1 LESQL
6 SSTVTATPRLPVPA
20 EHRGERAVTSALSL
34 QVGFVT
40 TFLLVV
46 VVLPIA
52 AVVWKSTGEGWSG
65 FWEVV
70 SSPQAVAAF
79 KLTLITST
87 LAVLTTAVFGTIIAW
102 VLVRD
107 SFAGKS
113 VVNAI
118 IDLPFAL
125 PTIIAG
131 LVIMALY
138 GPRTPLD
145 FSIGSYHFDANLT
158 FTRGAIYVAL
168 LFVTL
173 PFVVRAVQ
181 PVLIEFDR
189 ELEDA
194 ARSLGA
200 GPFTTFRRV
209 VLPVSLPG
217 ILAGV
222 AMAFA
227 RAVGEIGAIV
237 LIAGNLP
244 FKTEVASIHLF
255 YRIEQDPAGSAA
267 IAVVLLFISFTAL
280 MGSGAVRWYVT
291 RHDRG

>member
-1 LESQL
+1 M
-6 SSTVTATPRLPVPA
+6 
-20 EHRGERAVTSALSL
+20 
-34 QVGFVT
+34 
-40 TFLLVV
+40 
-46 VVLPIA
+46 LPIA
-52 AVVWKSTGEGWSG
+52 AVVWRSTGNGWSG

-70 SSPQAVAAF
+70 SSPQAVSAL
-79 KLTLITST
+79 KLSLLMST

-125 PTIIAG
+125 PTIVAG

-138 GPRTPLD
+138 GPRTPID
-145 FSIGSYHFDANLT
+145 FTIGGFHLDANVT

-173 PFVVRAVQ
+173 PFVVRSVQ
-181 PVLIEFDR
+181 PVLMELDE
-189 ELEDA
+189 ELEQA

-200 GPFTTFRRV
+200 SEFTTFRRI
-209 VLPVSLPG
+209 VLPSILPG
-217 ILAGV
+217 ILSGV

-227 RAVGEIGAIV
+227 RAIGEIGAIV

-244 FKTEVASIHLF
+244 FKTEAASVYLF
-255 YRIEQDPAGSAA
+255 HRIDQDPEGSAA
-267 IAVVLLFISFTAL
+267 VAVVLLLISFAVLLGIGAL
-280 MGSGAVRWYVT
+280 RWYVT
-291 RHDRG
+291 RHERG

>member
-1 LESQL
+1 MSPPP
-6 SSTVTATPRLPVPA
+6 STVIEAPGFPA
-20 EHRGERAVTSALSL
+20 PTKHRRERVSTTLSL

-40 TFLLVV
+40 TFLLVI

-52 AVVWKSTGEGWSG
+52 AVVWKSTGNGWSG
-65 FWEVV
+65 FWSVV
-70 SSPQAVAAF
+70 SSPQAVAAIE
-79 KLTLITST
+79 LSVVMAT

-107 SFAGKS
+107 SFAGKN

-125 PTIIAG
+125 PTIVAG

-138 GPRTPLD
+138 GPRTPID
-145 FSIGSYHFDANLT
+145 FSIGGFHVDANVT

-181 PVLIEFDR
+181 PVLIELDE

-194 ARSLGA
+194 AKSLGA
-200 GPFTTFRRV
+200 SELATFRRII
-209 VLPVSLPG
+209 LPAILPG
-217 ILAGV
+217 ILSGV

-227 RAVGEIGAIV
+227 RAIGEIGAIV
-237 LIAGNLP
+237 LISGNLP
-244 FKTEVASIHLF
+244 FKTEVASVHLF
-255 YRIEQDPAGSAA
+255 HRIEQDPEGSAA
-267 IAVVLLFISFTAL
+267 VAVVLLLISFASL
-280 MGSGAVRWYVT
+280 LGIGAVRWLVT
-291 RHDRG
+291 RHERG

>member
-1 LESQL
+1 MPAP
-6 SSTVTATPRLPVPA
+6 AT
-20 EHRGERAVTSALSL
+20 HRRERASTALSL

-40 TFLLVV
+40 TFLFVV

-52 AVVWKSTGEGWSG
+52 AVVWKSTGNGWSG

-70 SSPQAVAAF
+70 SSPQAVAAL
-79 KLTLITST
+79 KLTMIIST
-87 LAVLTTAVFGTIIAW
+87 IAVLTNAVFGTIIAW
-102 VLVRD
+102 LLVRD
-107 SFAGKS
+107 SFPGKN

-125 PTIIAG
+125 PTIVAG

-138 GPRTPLD
+138 GPRTPID
-145 FSIGSYHFDANLT
+145 FTIGSFQFDANVT
-158 FTRGAIYVAL
+158 FTRGAIYLAL

-173 PFVVRAVQ
+173 PFIVRTVQ
-181 PVLIEFDR
+181 PVLMEIDS

-194 ARSLGA
+194 AKSLGA
-200 GPFTTFRRV
+200 SNFATFRHV
-209 VLPVSLPG
+209 VLPG
-217 ILAGV
+217 ILPGLLSGV

-244 FKTEVASIHLF
+244 FQTEVASIHLF
-255 YRIEQDPAGSAA
+255 YRIEQDPEGSAA
-267 IAVVLLFISFTAL
+267 IATVLLLISFAVL
-280 MGSGAVRWYVT
+280 LGIGSLRWYVT
-291 RHDRG
+291 RHERG

>member
-1 LESQL
+1 MCPLPSAL
-6 SSTVTATPRLPVPA
+6 SEAPGLPTPA
-20 EHRGERAVTSALSL
+20 KHHRERASGALSL

-40 TFLLVV
+40 TFLFVI

-52 AVVWKSTGEGWSG
+52 AVVWKSTGNGWDG
-65 FWEVV
+65 FWSVV
-70 SSPQAVAAF
+70 SSPEAVAAL

-87 LAVLTTAVFGTIIAW
+87 LAVLTTMIFGTIIAW

-107 SFAGKS
+107 DFYGKS

-125 PTIIAG
+125 PTIVAG

-145 FSIGSYHFDANLT
+145 VTIGGFHFDANVT
-158 FTRGAIYVAL
+158 FTKGAIYIAL

-181 PVLIEFDR
+181 PVLIELDE
-189 ELEDA
+189 ELEEA
-194 ARSLGA
+194 AKSLGA
-200 GPFTTFRRV
+200 SSFATFRRIV
-209 VLPVSLPG
+209 LPG
-217 ILAGV
+217 ILPGILSGV

-244 FKTEVASIHLF
+244 FKTEVATIYLF
-255 YRIEQDPAGSAA
+255 FRIDQDPEGSAA
-267 IAVVLLFISFTAL
+267 VATVLLLLSFSVL
-280 MGSGAVRWYVT
+280 MGIGAVRWYVT
-291 RHDRG
+291 RHERG

>member
-1 LESQL
+1 
-6 SSTVTATPRLPVPA
+6 V
-20 EHRGERAVTSALSL
+20 HRRGRAPSALSL

-40 TFLLVV
+40 SFLLIV

-52 AVVWKSTGEGWSG
+52 AVVWKSTGNGWSG
-65 FWEVV
+65 FWDVV
-70 SSPQAVAAF
+70 SSPQAVAAL
-79 KLTLITST
+79 KLTMIIST
-87 LAVLTTAVFGTIIAW
+87 LAVLTTTVFGTIIAW

-107 SFAGKS
+107 SFRGKN

-125 PTIIAG
+125 PTIVAG

-145 FSIGSYHFDANLT
+145 FTIGSFHFDADVT
-158 FTRGAIYVAL
+158 FTRGAIYLAL

-173 PFVVRAVQ
+173 PFIVRTVQ
-181 PVLIEFDR
+181 PVLIELDT
-189 ELEDA
+189 ELEEA
-194 ARSLGA
+194 AKSLGA
-200 GPFTTFRRV
+200 SNLATFRRII
-209 VLPVSLPG
+209 LPNILPG
-217 ILAGV
+217 ILSGV

-255 YRIEQDPAGSAA
+255 YRIEQDPEGSAA
-267 IAVVLLFISFTAL
+267 VAVVLLLISFSVL
-280 MGSGAVRWYVT
+280 LGIGSLRWYVT
-291 RHDRG
+291 RHDNG

>member
-1 LESQL
+1 
-6 SSTVTATPRLPVPA
+6 
-20 EHRGERAVTSALSL
+20 
-34 QVGFVT
+34 VT
-40 TFLLVV
+40 TFLLVIV
-46 VVLPIA
+46 ALPIA
-52 AVVWKSTGEGWSG
+52 AVVWKSTGNGWSG
-65 FWEVV
+65 FWSVV

-79 KLTLITST
+79 ELTLVLSS

-107 SFAGKS
+107 EFVGKS
-113 VVNAI
+113 LVNAV

-125 PTIIAG
+125 PTIVAG

-138 GPRTPLD
+138 GPQTPLD
-145 FSIGSYHFDANLT
+145 FTVGSLHLDADLT
-158 FTRGAIYVAL
+158 FTRKAIYVAL
-168 LFVTL
+168 LFTTL
-173 PFVVRAVQ
+173 PFVVRTVQ
-181 PVLIEFDR
+181 PVLLELDP

-200 GPFTTFRRV
+200 GPFTTFRRI
-209 VLPVSLPG
+209 VLPVILPG
-217 ILAGV
+217 ILSGI

-244 FKTEVASIHLF
+244 FETEVASIHLF
-255 YRIEQDPAGSAA
+255 YRIEQDPAGAAA
-267 IAVVLLFISFTAL
+267 IAVVLLLISFTAIL
-280 MGSGAVRWYVT
+280 GIGAARWLVT

>member
-1 LESQL
+1 
-6 SSTVTATPRLPVPA
+6 
-20 EHRGERAVTSALSL
+20 
-34 QVGFVT
+34 VT
-40 TFLLVV
+40 TFLFVI

-52 AVVWKSTGEGWSG
+52 AVTWKSTGNGWAG
-65 FWEVV
+65 FWDVV
-70 SSPQAVAAF
+70 SSPEAVAAL
-79 KLTLITST
+79 KLTLVVST
-87 LAVLTTAVFGTIIAW
+87 LAVLTTTVFGTIIAW

-107 SFAGKS
+107 SFRGKS

-125 PTIIAG
+125 PTIVAG

-145 FSIGSYHFDANLT
+145 VTIGSFHFDANVT

-181 PVLIEFDR
+181 LVLTELDR

-200 GPFTTFRRV
+200 SSFATFRRIV
-209 VLPVSLPG
+209 LPG
-217 ILAGV
+217 ILPGILSGV

-227 RAVGEIGAIV
+227 RAIGEIGAIV

-244 FKTEVASIHLF
+244 FKTEVASVYLF
-255 YRIEQDPAGSAA
+255 HRIDQDPEGSAA
-267 IAVVLLFISFTAL
+267 VAVVLLAISFAFL
-280 MGSGAVRWYVT
+280 LGIGGVRWYVL
-291 RHDRG
+291 RHERG

>member
-1 LESQL
+1 MFPLGS
-6 SSTVTATPRLPVPA
+6 
-20 EHRGERAVTSALSL
+20 AVTEAPGLPAPVARRREGVSPALSL
-34 QVGFVT
+34 EVGFVT
-40 TFLLVV
+40 SFLLII

-52 AVVWKSTGEGWSG
+52 AVVTKSTTSGWSG
-65 FWEVV
+65 FWEAV
-70 SSPQAVAAF
+70 SSPEAVSAL
-79 KLTLITST
+79 KLTLLMAT

-113 VVNAI
+113 VMNAI

-125 PTIIAG
+125 PTIVAG

-138 GPRTPLD
+138 GPRTPID
-145 FSIGSYHFDANLT
+145 FTIGGHHFDGNVT

-173 PFVVRAVQ
+173 PFVVRTVQ
-181 PVLIEFDR
+181 PVLIEID
-189 ELEDA
+189 EEVEEA

-200 GPFTTFRRV
+200 SEFTTFRRI
-209 VLPVSLPG
+209 VLPNILPG
-217 ILAGV
+217 ILSGV

-244 FKTEVASIHLF
+244 FKTEVASIYIFHRLD
-255 YRIEQDPAGSAA
+255 R
-267 IAVVLLFISFTAL
+267 
-280 MGSGAVRWYVT
+280 T
-291 RHDRG
+291 RRAPPPSPSCCS

>member
-1 LESQL
+1 M
-6 SSTVTATPRLPVPA
+6 P
-20 EHRGERAVTSALSL
+20 HRRERAGTALSL

-40 TFLLVV
+40 TFLMVV

-52 AVVWKSTGEGWSG
+52 AIVWKSTGNGWSG
-65 FWEVV
+65 FWDVV
-70 SSPQAVAAF
+70 SSPQAVAALE
-79 KLTLITST
+79 LTMVVST

-107 SFAGKS
+107 DFTGKS

-125 PTIIAG
+125 PTIVAG

-138 GPRTPLD
+138 GPRTPID
-145 FSIGSYHFDANLT
+145 VTIGSFHFDANVT

-173 PFVVRAVQ
+173 PFVVRTVQ
-181 PVLIEFDR
+181 PVLIELDE

-194 ARSLGA
+194 SKSLGA
-200 GPFTTFRRV
+200 GNFATFRRV
-209 VLPVSLPG
+209 VLPGILPG
-217 ILAGV
+217 ILSGV

-255 YRIEQDPAGSAA
+255 YRIEQDPEGSAA
-267 IAVVLLFISFTAL
+267 IAVVLLLISFTVLLGIGAL
-280 MGSGAVRWYVT
+280 RWLVT
-291 RHDRG
+291 RHERG

>member
-1 LESQL
+1 MSTVDVASRSIKLES
-6 SSTVTATPRLPVPA
+6 
-20 EHRGERAVTSALSL
+20 ERATTALSL
-34 QVGFVT
+34 GLVT
-40 TFLLVV
+40 TYLSLIVG
-46 VVLPIA
+46 LPIA
-52 AVVWKSTGEGWSG
+52 ALVFESTNGGWEG

-70 SSPQAVAAF
+70 TSPEAIAAL
-79 KLTLITST
+79 KLTLWTSIAVA
-87 LAVLTTAVFGTIIAW
+87 LSNAVLGTVTAW

-107 SFAGKS
+107 SFRGKS
-113 VVNAI
+113 LVNAI

-125 PTIIAG
+125 PTIVAG

-138 GPRTPLD
+138 GPRTPID
-145 FSIGSYHFDANLT
+145 VTIGSFHFDANVT

-173 PFVVRAVQ
+173 PFVVRTVQ
-181 PVLIEFDR
+181 PVLIELDE

-194 ARSLGA
+194 SKSLGA
-200 GPFTTFRRV
+200 SNFQTFRRIV
-209 VLPVSLPG
+209 LPG
-217 ILAGV
+217 ILPGILSGV

-255 YRIEQDPAGSAA
+255 YRIEQDPEGSAA
-267 IAVVLLFISFTAL
+267 VAVVLLLISFVVL
-280 MGSGAVRWYVT
+280 LGIGSLRWYVT